1 MEAAQGDHTYRKAK
15 ATIDGFLALAK
26 DYALAVRTTAEL
38 ETLLTGL
45 IAQATSVSAA
55 IRAKMQALLDTLQT
69 PMQAIYHAIQGDD
82 APPVRLE
89 LPSEEDATQ
98 QRLML
103 LIDFA
108 SNRDRKSTRL
118 NSSH

>member
-45 IAQATSVSAA
+45 IAQAISVSAA

-82 APPVRLE
+82 APPEIGR
-89 LPSEEDATQ
+89 
-98 QRLML
+98 
-103 LIDFA
+103 A
-108 SNRDRKSTRL
+108 SCRERECQYV
-118 NSSH
+118 

>member
-1 MEAAQGDHTYRKAK
+1 
-15 ATIDGFLALAK
+15 
-26 DYALAVRTTAEL
+26 
-38 ETLLTGL
+38 
-45 IAQATSVSAA
+45 
-55 IRAKMQALLDTLQT
+55 
-69 PMQAIYHAIQGDD
+69 MQAIYHAIQGDD

-108 SNRDRKSTRL
+108 SNRAGVQPAGYLSDSQLHSVALALRLAAIRTFNTRLPLIALDDVVTSYDADHRRDRKSTRL

>member
-26 DYALAVRTTAEL
+26 DYALAVRTPAEL

-69 PMQAIYHAIQGDD
+69 PMQQNHHAIPSDE

-89 LPSEEDATQ
+89 QPSVDDDTQ
-98 QRLML
+98 QRLHL
-103 LIDFA
+103 PTAFPIDR
-108 SNRDRKSTRL
+108 N
-118 NSSH
+118 